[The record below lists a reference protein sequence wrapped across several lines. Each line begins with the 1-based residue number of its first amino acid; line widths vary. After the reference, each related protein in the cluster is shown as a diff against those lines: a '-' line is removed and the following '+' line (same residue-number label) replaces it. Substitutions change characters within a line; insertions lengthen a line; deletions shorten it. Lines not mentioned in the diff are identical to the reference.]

1 MWLGYIIKI
10 RQTKENV
17 NNPTKKT
24 HKYRLVSRC
33 QGKKK
38 PNQNKPTD
46 WKADDISGTGKN
58 KKDFK

>member
-1 MWLGYIIKI
+1 MSIIQPRRHTNI
-10 RQTKENV
+10 DWCLAVKE
-17 NNPTKKT
+17 
-24 HKYRLVSRC
+24 
-33 QGKKK
+33 KKK